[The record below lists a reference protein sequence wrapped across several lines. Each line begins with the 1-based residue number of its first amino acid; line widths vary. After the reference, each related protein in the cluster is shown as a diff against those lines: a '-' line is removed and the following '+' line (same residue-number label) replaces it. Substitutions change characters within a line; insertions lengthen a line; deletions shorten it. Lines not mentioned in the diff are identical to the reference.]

1 MTVVD
6 IEEEKENS
14 SGLIYILQTKRLAR
28 VLRENRSVEEPWEVE
43 LDDEVEEEEEDGRR
57 RNLKSTFHS
66 VGLGGEITSV
76 DTSVTTSVT
85 TVLHNIP
92 LSLQMTE
99 IKLGSLPLHTQ
110 CPHCTFFIVTKTE
123 PEVGLAACLCSSL
136 LCCLR

>member
-43 LDDEVEEEEEDGRR
+43 LDDEVEEEDGRR

-66 VGLGGEITSV
+66 VGLGGEMTSV

-99 IKLGSLPLHTQ
+99 IQLGSQPLHTQ

>member
-6 IEEEKENS
+6 IEDEKENS

-43 LDDEVEEEEEDGRR
+43 LDDEEEEEDGRR

-66 VGLGGEITSV
+66 VGLGGEMTSV

-99 IKLGSLPLHTQ
+99 IKLGSQPLHTQ